1 MNNHIIRNQLQL
13 KARELLS
20 DYYHCNKTDKTAL
33 TALAA
38 AIDCYLDIRNKLAP
52 YVGTDGYMQELAG
65 ASFKIGAAIK
75 GLDNPPAQQP
85 EQPKTD
91 AGKSYFVV
99 TVLVEA
105 MDELGTGSQICEAFV
120 LVEATSPQAAS
131 KAAVAWHSDWPVVH
145 VDELE
150 PHSQSE
156 FKHCDTAGHTS
167 WQKSRGT
174 RFSSTRVLRLSP
186 DEVSDFKC
194 MTTGLMNA
202 RCVIA

>member
-20 DYYHCNKTDKTAL
+20 VYFHCDKTDKTAL

-85 EQPKTD
+85 EQPKAD

-99 TVLVEA
+99 TVLVQLTFCRCTFCP
-105 MDELGTGSQICEAFV
+105 DEFV
-120 LVEATSPQAAS
+120 HCCKTATHPDHFAAS
-131 KAAVAWHSDWPVVH
+131 PAFD
-145 VDELE
+145 
-150 PHSQSE
+150 
-156 FKHCDTAGHTS
+156 
-167 WQKSRGT
+167 
-174 RFSSTRVLRLSP
+174 
-186 DEVSDFKC
+186 
-194 MTTGLMNA
+194 
-202 RCVIA
+202 